1 MSADALGTSGHWWS
15 LEQGSLTSIF
25 MWKPQG
31 AGDGPS
37 CLAPSTEAFLFT
49 DVEVVIKVD
58 QPHHSACYFKAP
70 QMFTFSLKF
79 SV

>member
-1 MSADALGTSGHWWS
+1 MSADALGIDGHWWS
-15 LEQGSLTSIF
+15 LKEGSLTSVF

-31 AGDGPS
+31 AGAGPS
-37 CLAPSTEAFLFT
+37 CLAPSTEASLFM

-58 QPHHSACYFKAP
+58 QPHHSACYFKAL